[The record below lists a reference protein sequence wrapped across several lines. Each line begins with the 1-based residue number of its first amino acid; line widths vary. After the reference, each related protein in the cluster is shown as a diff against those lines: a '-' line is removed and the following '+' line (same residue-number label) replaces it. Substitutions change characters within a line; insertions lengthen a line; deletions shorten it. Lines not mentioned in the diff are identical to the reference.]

1 MSSCSSLEQWPA
13 LHGSAAAAGSR
24 QMFSARVLMSR
35 NSVYVNG
42 TDAMC
47 SCTHGGGG
55 VVFKNLLASYSKSE
69 AAKIFM

>member
-13 LHGSAAAAGSR
+13 LHAAAAAAAGSR
-24 QMFSARVLMSR
+24 QMFSARVRMSR

-42 TDAMC
+42 TDAVC
-47 SCTHGGGG
+47 SCTHGG

-69 AAKIFM
+69 AAKVFM

>member
-1 MSSCSSLEQWPA
+1 MSSCGSLEQWPA

-47 SCTHGGGG
+47 SCTHGG

>member
-1 MSSCSSLEQWPA
+1 MSSCSSLEHWPA

-42 TDAMC
+42 TDAVC
-47 SCTHGGGG
+47 SCTHGG
-55 VVFKNLLASYSKSE
+55 VVLKNLLASYSKSE
-69 AAKIFM
+69 AAKVFM

>member
-42 TDAMC
+42 TDAVC
-47 SCTHGGGG
+47 SCTHGG

-69 AAKIFM
+69 AAKVFM